1 MRAFGC
7 AQFISMFLRGDGPHG
22 SPTIDPEIGACQAD
36 IFYHYKI
43 ALMRATAMD
52 RATRVEEKEA
62 RRERRSIEPT
72 NIEKL
77 AERYLAQMPYKS
89 RGCRFHSF
97 VVYFST
103 LQRLGWVEPT
113 GREEPSSFQDHYPP
127 GPPRRSVSLTPA
139 ELLLRQPG
147 LIPIA
152 LFTANVQPTGCKAD
166 NVWLL
171 FMKSEVNQRRDSC
184 SRGVQMAFRILFK
197 CRLQHSNAVQ
207 MSTIY

>member
-1 MRAFGC
+1 
-7 AQFISMFLRGDGPHG
+7 MFLRGDGPHG

-62 RRERRSIEPT
+62 RRERRSIEPA

-127 GPPRRSVSLTPA
+127 GPPRRYFRLTDTGRTAPETA
-139 ELLLRQPG
+139 WANPYR
-147 LIPIA
+147 A
-152 LFTANVQPTGCKAD
+152 LYG
-166 NVWLL
+166 
-171 FMKSEVNQRRDSC
+171 
-184 SRGVQMAFRILFK
+184 
-197 CRLQHSNAVQ
+197 
-207 MSTIY
+207 